1 MLRIT
6 IPIVAEGWDEEKEEF
21 VDGVEQTIELEHS
34 LLSLSKW
41 ESKWCKS
48 FIESKDKTE
57 EETLDYIRLM
67 TLTPNVH
74 PDVYHLLSKE
84 NVEQINEYINAPMTA
99 TTFSK
104 VTGGKRNNEKVTA
117 EIIYQW
123 MTALNIPFDC
133 ENWHLNRLITLI
145 RVSSIKSQPPKKM
158 STSEIMRRND
168 AINEQRLKQLNTKG

>member
-1 MLRIT
+1 MLRIA

-21 VDGVEQTIELEHS
+21 VDAVEQTIELEHS
-34 LLSLSKW
+34 LVSLSKW

-67 TLTPNVH
+67 TLTPDVD
-74 PDVYHLLSKE
+74 PDIYYLLSKD
-84 NVEQINEYINAPMTA
+84 NVQQINEYINAPMTA
-99 TTFSK
+99 TTFRKSL
-104 VTGGKRNNEKVTA
+104 GGKRNNEVVTA
-117 EIIYQW
+117 EVIYQW

-168 AINEQRLKQLNTKG
+168 AINEQRLRQLHTKG